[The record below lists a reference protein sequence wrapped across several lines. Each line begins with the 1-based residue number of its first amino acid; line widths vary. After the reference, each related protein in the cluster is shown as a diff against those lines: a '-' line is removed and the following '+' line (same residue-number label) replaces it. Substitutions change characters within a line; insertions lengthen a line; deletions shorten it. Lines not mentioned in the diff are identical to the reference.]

1 MVVLDSSGTNIV
13 DGPVGKHSAPGYG
26 ESVYVK
32 LTKRKIVQLYY
43 TESVKDFN
51 CVFIVMLCKH
61 LKCLKNVSSNK
72 ICLPF
77 DFYHTINVFIQIN

>member
-13 DGPVGKHSAPGYG
+13 DGPVGKHPAPGYG

-32 LTKRKIVQLYY
+32 LTKRKIAILYN

-51 CVFIVMLCKH
+51 CVFIVMLGH
-61 LKCLKNVSSNK
+61 LRFLKNVPNNK
-72 ICLPF
+72 MYLPF
-77 DFYHTINVFIQIN
+77 DC